1 MPDPLATAYTTSSP
15 SLAETR
21 DTRAPSTRAS
31 PERQSDKKPRNG
43 IAPERPAGRPM
54 KPLYLRSSGSFK
66 RLLLSLS
73 PHRAKRVHAP
83 PDVEHPSAQAEAASP
98 PHERNPEWECFS
110 YEEVR
115 RATGGFRAANL
126 VGRGGSSEV
135 YRGELADGRAVA
147 VKRLMGA
154 SACERRERDFLAEL
168 GTVGHATHPNV
179 CPLLGCCV
187 DRDLYLVF
195 AFSAR
200 GSVSANLHDG
210 EEGAPAMGWE
220 ARYGVAVG
228 TARGLEYLHKGCRR
242 RIIHRDIKASNVLLT
257 DDFQPQVS
265 HSVISIVD
273 RSILCCAPAAM
284 THAEKRTTD
293 LRLRAGQVAADRVD
307 APGDRADRGH
317 LRVPGARVLHA
328 RHRGREDGRVRLRR
342 LPAGAHGR
350 PEAGG
355 RHPQEPPRLGEA
367 FAQRGQDGGAAGSE
381 DRRRQWR
388 LRRRAGPAAGVRGV
402 AVRSRVGDV
411 EAVHDRGSGA
421 AGGRGDQ
428 GGAVG
433 DAGAGG
439 RGRRG
444 GGNVGLRRPRRRRR
458 RRGIRHAVP
467 FVNILSLERLAQA
480 RLRLCETTVMLA
492 ENFAPSHLPRQAG
505 PHIVNDTT
513 KAFRCRGCEYK
524 G

>member
-1 MPDPLATAYTTSSP
+1 
-15 SLAETR
+15 
-21 DTRAPSTRAS
+21 
-31 PERQSDKKPRNG
+31 
-43 IAPERPAGRPM
+43 
-54 KPLYLRSSGSFK
+54 K

-257 DDFQPQVS
+257 DDFQPQ
-265 HSVISIVD
+265 ISDFGLAKWLPTEWTHRAIAPIEGTFGCLAPEYYTRGIVD
-273 RSILCCAPAAM
+273 EKTDVFAFGVFLLELMAGRKPVDGTHRSLLGWARPLLNEGKTEALLDPRIVAGNGGYD
-284 THAEKRTTD
+284 AEQ
-293 LRLRAGQVAADRVD
+293 A
-307 APGDRADRGH
+307 
-317 LRVPGARVLHA
+317 
-328 RHRGREDGRVRLRR
+328 RR
-342 LPAGAHGR
+342 LAFVASLCVRASATWR
-350 PEAGG
+350 PSMTE
-355 RHPQEPPRLGEA
+355 
-367 FAQRGQDGGAAGSE
+367 
-381 DRRRQWR
+381 
-388 LRRRAGPAAGVRGV
+388 V
-402 AVRSRVGDV
+402 
-411 EAVHDRGSGA
+411 
-421 AGGRGDQ
+421 
-428 GGAVG
+428 
-433 DAGAGG
+433 
-439 RGRRG
+439 
-444 GGNVGLRRPRRRRR
+444 
-458 RRGIRHAVP
+458 
-467 FVNILSLERLAQA
+467 SLLA
-480 RLRLCETTVMLA
+480 
-492 ENFAPSHLPRQAG
+492 
-505 PHIVNDTT
+505 
-513 KAFRCRGCEYK
+513 
-524 G
+524 

>member
-1 MPDPLATAYTTSSP
+1 DPLATAYTTSSP

-257 DDFQPQVS
+257 DDFQPQQ
-265 HSVISIVD
+265 ISDFGLAKWLPTEWTHRAIAPIEGTFGCLAPEYYTRGIVD
-273 RSILCCAPAAM
+273 EKTDVFAFGVFLLELMAGRKPVDGTHRSLLGWARPLLNEGKTEALLDPRIVAGNGGYDAEQARRLAFVASLCVRASATWRPSMTEVSLLAIL
-284 THAEKRTTD
+284 
-293 LRLRAGQVAADRVD
+293 
-307 APGDRADRGH
+307 
-317 LRVPGARVLHA
+317 VLH
-328 RHRGREDGRVRLRR
+328 ESQWL
-342 LPAGAHGR
+342 AHVSM
-350 PEAGG
+350 
-355 RHPQEPPRLGEA
+355 Q
-367 FAQRGQDGGAAGSE
+367 
-381 DRRRQWR
+381 
-388 LRRRAGPAAGVRGV
+388 
-402 AVRSRVGDV
+402 
-411 EAVHDRGSGA
+411 
-421 AGGRGDQ
+421 
-428 GGAVG
+428 
-433 DAGAGG
+433 
-439 RGRRG
+439 
-444 GGNVGLRRPRRRRR
+444 
-458 RRGIRHAVP
+458 
-467 FVNILSLERLAQA
+467 
-480 RLRLCETTVMLA
+480 
-492 ENFAPSHLPRQAG
+492 
-505 PHIVNDTT
+505 
-513 KAFRCRGCEYK
+513 
-524 G
+524 